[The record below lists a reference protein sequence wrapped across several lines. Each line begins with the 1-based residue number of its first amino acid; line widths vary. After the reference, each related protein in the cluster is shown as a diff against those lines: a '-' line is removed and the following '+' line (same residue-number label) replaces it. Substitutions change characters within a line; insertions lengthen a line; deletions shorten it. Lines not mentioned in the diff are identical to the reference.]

1 MTGVP
6 ERHEKLRIVARAAL
20 IVDLIGS
27 VATGGYGL
35 SLLHDRPD
43 AGLGFLAGGATGV
56 VLGLLLYCQFVL
68 IHKIVNYA
76 YRGYDALLDAAGV
89 LRRQEEYTHTIAENS
104 NLSEWAKR
112 IVHREKDFEFL
123 RDSIQGA
130 IVRQD
135 WEAAEHLIRDVDT
148 VFGYHDAAARFLE
161 QLEQARKATSE
172 ERVAAA
178 LARFDKLCDDEKWE
192 QARRECE
199 RLKTLFVGDPR
210 IASLADEIEARRQEH
225 KHKLLAD
232 YDEAVRNADVDRAHG
247 LLFALD
253 KYLTPKEADAIKQS
267 ARGVFRARLE
277 QLRTQFSLAVADQ
290 EFNKAIATGE
300 ELINEFPNSVY
311 AGEISKMMPVLRT
324 RAQQQQKAPH
334 AAAVA
339 RTTPS

>member
-27 VATGGYGL
+27 VAAGGYGL

-43 AGLGFLAGGATGV
+43 AGLGFLAGGAVGAF
-56 VLGLLLYCQFVL
+56 LGLLLYCQFVL
-68 IHKIVNYA
+68 MHKIVNYA
-76 YRGYDALLDAAGV
+76 YRAYDTLLDAAAV
-89 LRRQEEYTHTIAENS
+89 LRRQEGYTHTIAENS

-148 VFGYHDAAARFLE
+148 VFGYHDAATRFHE
-161 QLEQARKATSE
+161 QLEQARKATGE

-199 RLKTLFVGDPR
+199 RLKTVFVGDAR
-210 IASLADEIEARRQEH
+210 IASLADEIEARRREH

-232 YDEAVRNADVDRAHG
+232 YDEAVRNQDVDRAHG
-247 LLFALD
+247 LLFTLD
-253 KYLTPKEADAIKQS
+253 KYLTPKEAEAIKQS

-300 ELINEFPNSVY
+300 ELINEFPNSGY

-324 RAQQQQKAPH
+324 RAQQPKAPH